1 MSLSVLSAISV
12 CLCQFGLLSA
22 LERLRSTLDGF
33 VELTSAANFCRL
45 LINGFQAKVYAVA
58 LYRKLS
64 V

>member
-12 CLCQFGLLSA
+12 CLCQFLLSA